1 MIRPHVLH
9 QGESLDNLSFSM
21 TMTGATTV
29 LLPNQARPESCL
41 SQQFQQQQF
50 HQQL

>member
-1 MIRPHVLH
+1 MHRIYCISADPI
-9 QGESLDNLSFSM
+9 DTFSFSM
-21 TMTGATTV
+21 TMTGVTTV
-29 LLPNQARPESCL
+29 LLPNQLSPDSCL